1 MDVVEPGVAFDR
13 DVDTAWR
20 THAPVA
26 VRFTTALVGP
36 HDAHDVTTTAFLRVV
51 RQPGWRDLDAL
62 DRYLLRAVRN
72 EAQNLYRQRRRR
84 WERDLAGVRPTIADD
99 VLINVDVFAAVAA
112 LSVRQRAVVYLAY
125 WEDRTEADI
134 ADLLGLSRGSV
145 HRTLSRARAA
155 LRKELE

>member
-1 MDVVEPGVAFDR
+1 M
-13 DVDTAWR
+13 
-20 THAPVA
+20 
-26 VRFTTALVGP
+26 
-36 HDAHDVTTTAFLRVV
+36 TTTAFLRVV
-51 RQPGWRDLDAL
+51 RQPGWRDLDTL

-84 WERDLAGVRPTIADD
+84 WERDLAGMRPAIADD

-112 LSVRQRAVVYLAY
+112 FSVRQRAVVYLAY